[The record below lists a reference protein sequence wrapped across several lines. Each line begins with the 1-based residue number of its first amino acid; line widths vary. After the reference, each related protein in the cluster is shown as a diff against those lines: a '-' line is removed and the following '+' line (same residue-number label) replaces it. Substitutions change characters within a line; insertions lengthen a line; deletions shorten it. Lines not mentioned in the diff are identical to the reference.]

1 MTNLA
6 TTGFAGHSLN
16 GITESPRKCCDIDLS
31 HTPHVVVATFS
42 AGAEAHMTGNLA
54 VRAGSCGPGN
64 LHFINRLY
72 DAHRSGVPVLT
83 IAAHIPTDVQ
93 ALAFRMLPLLTV
105 AVLGFLAVAFVLAL
119 ALDLRVKSRWLEGPI
134 LAISPLIGV
143 IACTVLYVA
152 IRRRSSL
159 VPFLFGVANFA
170 AAFATLAVSFYPSMV
185 PFSITFWA
193 TCALRAGMHL
203 ARPSVSLLTT
213 AAIAISLNATAQA
226 QPAPSEP
233 PAVGVIKTTTRPI
246 TETSEFLGRIEATN
260 RVDIV
265 ARVTAFM
272 DKRVFRE
279 GAEVKTGDLLY
290 QLEQGPFEA
299 DLATKQAQVAQLQA
313 TLENAKLTTERART
327 LLGGPAGMQS
337 TYDAAIS
344 NQRSLEAQ
352 VLAAQAQVK
361 FSQINLDYTEIHSP
375 IDGMIGRTAV
385 TDGNVVSPSSGV
397 LTTIVS
403 QDPMY
408 VTFPVPVRQAL
419 DLRERYATK
428 GGFNAVVIKVRLPNG
443 RIFGQTGKLNFAN
456 NTIATNTDTIMLRGV
471 IPNALLH
478 ESSATLGE
486 IRELTDGEFVTV
498 MMEGVQP
505 VEVLAIP
512 RAAVL
517 SDQQGDY
524 VFTVGADNK
533 AEQRRIQLG
542 QSTSTMAAVING
554 LKLGDKVIA
563 EGLQRVRPGQ
573 PVAPGPV
580 SALVESSMAAAGDDR
595 TQTHGGAV
603 QPAGK
608 TP

>member
-1 MTNLA
+1 MH
-6 TTGFAGHSLN
+6 FV
-16 GITESPRKCCDIDLS
+16 RLS
-31 HTPHVVVATFS
+31 
-42 AGAEAHMTGNLA
+42 
-54 VRAGSCGPGN
+54 VR
-64 LHFINRLY
+64 
-72 DAHRSGVPVLT
+72 
-83 IAAHIPTDVQ
+83 
-93 ALAFRMLPLLTV
+93 
-105 AVLGFLAVAFVLAL
+105 
-119 ALDLRVKSRWLEGPI
+119 
-134 LAISPLIGV
+134 
-143 IACTVLYVA
+143 
-152 IRRRSSL
+152 
-159 VPFLFGVANFA
+159 
-170 AAFATLAVSFYPSMV
+170 
-185 PFSITFWA
+185 
-193 TCALRAGMHL
+193 
-203 ARPSVSLLTT
+203 LLTT
-213 AAIAISLNATAQA
+213 AAIVVSLNATAQA
-226 QPAPSEP
+226 QPAPSGP

-260 RVDIV
+260 RVNVV
-265 ARVTAFM
+265 ARVTAFIE
-272 DKRVFRE
+272 KRVFIE
-279 GAEVKTGDLLY
+279 GAEVKTGDRLY
-290 QLEQGPFEA
+290 QLERGPFEA
-299 DLATKQAQVAQLQA
+299 DLATKQAQVAQTQA

-443 RIFGQTGKLNFAN
+443 RTFGQAGKLNFAN
-456 NTIATNTDTIMLRGV
+456 NTIAQSTDTLTVRGV
-471 IPNALLH
+471 IPNPTVH
-478 ESSATLGE
+478 DPSTTGPV
-486 IRELTDGEFVTV
+486 RELTDGEFVTV
-498 MMEGVQP
+498 MLEGVQP

-542 QSTSTMAAVING
+542 QSTSTIAAVING
-554 LKLGDKVIA
+554 LKLGEKVIA

-573 PVAPGPV
+573 PVAPGPA
-580 SALVESSMAAAGDDR
+580 SALVESSMKAAAGEDR
-595 TQTHGGAV
+595 TQTDSGNV
-603 QPAGK
+603 RPAGK